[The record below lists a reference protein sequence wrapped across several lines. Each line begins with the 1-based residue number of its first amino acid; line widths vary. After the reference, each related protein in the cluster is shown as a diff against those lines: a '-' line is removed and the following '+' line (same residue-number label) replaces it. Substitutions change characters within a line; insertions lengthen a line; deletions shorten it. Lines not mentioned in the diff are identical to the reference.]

1 MEEKIKALKDK
12 LENIGTRD
20 LLGMI
25 GIHFITFSILH
36 SSHHLQHQT
45 HGILNGL
52 RLKGFIVHIGAVV
65 RLV

>member
-25 GIHFITFSILH
+25 GIHFYYFCKW
-36 SSHHLQHQT
+36 
-45 HGILNGL
+45 GR
-52 RLKGFIVHIGAVV
+52 RLC
-65 RLV
+65 

>member
-25 GIHFITFSILH
+25 GIHFITFANGQKTLLNNRIYSIKQNLFRH
-36 SSHHLQHQT
+36 RSNTLT
-45 HGILNGL
+45 
-52 RLKGFIVHIGAVV
+52 
-65 RLV
+65 